1 MRIAVFD
8 DYRVGIVDGDLLRD
22 VSDSI
27 PERDT
32 AWPWPWV
39 PRLVA
44 RFPEL
49 RATLETAAA
58 RAEPRPIQS
67 VRLLPPTP
75 WPGQIVAAAANYHEH
90 AREMAARPGSTQAEG
105 LQGEI
110 FLKAPASVVGD
121 GATVTLPN
129 LPDREIHHEA
139 ELGVIIGRRMYQVA
153 EADVLDYVFGYTCL
167 MDLTVRGRG
176 DRSRRKSYAG
186 FTPIGPWLVT
196 ADEVP
201 DPQALSVRLWCNGEL
216 RQDDTTRNMVYSVAE
231 LLAYA
236 SAVMPLFPGDVL
248 ASGTPSGVGP
258 IRPGEHVEMEVS
270 GIGRLAVEIAAA
282 PPGSPLAEVGL
293 GVRPPL

>member
-1 MRIAVFD
+1 MRIGLFD
-8 DYRVGIVDGDLLRD
+8 DYRVGIVKGAELRE
-22 VSDSI
+22 VSGAV

-39 PRLVA
+39 PRLIA

-58 RAEPRPIQS
+58 QAVPRPIQS

-75 WPGQIVAAAANYHEH
+75 WPGQIVAAAANYNEH
-90 AREMAARPGSTQAEG
+90 AREMAARPGNTQADG

-186 FTPIGPWLVT
+186 FTPVGPWLVT

-236 SAVMPLFPGDVL
+236 SAVMPLYPGDVL

-258 IRPGEHVEMEVS
+258 IQPGEHVEMEVG
-270 GIGRLAVEIAAA
+270 GIGRLAVDIAAA
-282 PPGSPLAEVGL
+282 PPGAPLAEVGL
-293 GVRPPL
+293 GKPH